1 MSWFKRLTTMIFGK
15 KDEETEKMKYFLVKW
30 EQERKER
37 IIQTEANIKDWLVAL
52 VKEKKQLPFS
62 WESGND
68 EAILS
73 FKDYAEWDSNNFED
87 LEGYIIDKLDI
98 PDAGEFEMTG
108 EGFIYSDGKSIRASY
123 QSIIKEMVDFNE
135 ETEEEIYGEEIKD
148 KGDKLLFVI

>member
-1 MSWFKRLTTMIFGK
+1 MIFGK
-15 KDEETEKMKYFLVKW
+15 KDVEMEKMKNSLFKW

-37 IIQTEANIKDWLVAL
+37 MIQTEANIKDWLVKL
-52 VKEKKQLPFS
+52 VKEKKELPFS

-68 EAILS
+68 EAFLS

-108 EGFIYSDGKSIRASY
+108 EGIIYSDGKSIKAKYHSV
-123 QSIIKEMVDFNE
+123 IKELVDFNE

-148 KGDKLLFVI
+148 KGDVVLFMI

>member
-37 IIQTEANIKDWLVAL
+37 MIQTEANIRDWLVAL
-52 VKEKKQLPFS
+52 VNEKKQLHFS

-68 EAILS
+68 EAFLS

-148 KGDKLLFVI
+148 KGDTVLFVI

>member
-1 MSWFKRLTTMIFGK
+1 MSWFKRLTAMIFGK
-15 KDEETEKMKYFLVKW
+15 KDIEMEKMKNSLLKW

-37 IIQTEANIKDWLVAL
+37 MIQTEANIRDWLVAL
-52 VKEKKQLPFS
+52 VNEKKQLPFS

-68 EAILS
+68 EAFLS

-87 LEGYIIDKLDI
+87 LEGYIINKLDI

-108 EGFIYSDGKSIRASY
+108 EGFIYSDGKSIKASY
-123 QSIIKEMVDFNE
+123 QSIMKEMVDFNE

-148 KGDKLLFVI
+148 KGDTVLFVI